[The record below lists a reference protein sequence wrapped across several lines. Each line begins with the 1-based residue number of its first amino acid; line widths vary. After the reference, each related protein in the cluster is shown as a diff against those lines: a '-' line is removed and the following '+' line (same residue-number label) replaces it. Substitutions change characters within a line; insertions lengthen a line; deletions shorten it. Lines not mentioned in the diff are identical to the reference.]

1 VTFSALASSVA
12 TAAGRPAAFI
22 AALAVVLVWAACGPF
37 VGFTNTFYQLTI
49 NTGTTII
56 TFLMVF
62 LMQNDASRRDLAQ
75 HAKLDALIR
84 ASAAPNEYA
93 GIDER
98 LSEDAL
104 RQLRAQPGLP

>member
-12 TAAGRPAAFI
+12 TAAGRPAAFM
-22 AALAVVLVWAACGPF
+22 AALAVVLVWAVCGPMF
-37 VGFTNTFYQLTI
+37 HYSEVWQLVI
-49 NTGTTII
+49 NTGTTIV